1 MSDDTWVSTPVSPDE
16 WLPVADDTPHDHK
29 GHSEEK
35 CIRCGWVMG
44 MRPLNCMNDDT
55 PHRFPSQA
63 EAADEIERLRKAGDA
78 LAHGIRTGQ
87 WDDALDAWTELR
99 DE

>member
-1 MSDDTWVSTPVSPDE
+1 VVNDDIWVSTPISPDE
-16 WLPVADDTPHDHK
+16 WLPVADDAPHDNK

-55 PHRFPSQA
+55 PHVFPSQ
-63 EAADEIERLRKAGDA
+63 EAEIERLRKAGDA
-78 LAHGIRTGQ
+78 LAKGIRTGR
-87 WDDALDAWTELR
+87 WDDALDAWAEARGT
-99 DE
+99 